1 MQSAVSD
8 RVGCGPSTPGLKTD
22 VANFMERA
30 NKVIAHPLG
39 AAESSFRLAM
49 RLDHRTGEFYSV
61 GFEEPP
67 RPEAEWQTLALA
79 VRPIIFTDTDATSFN
94 VLTNRIERE
103 HVRLRGQLKKARQ
116 ELKAWKKY
124 VYIAAEP
131 IGTPASDPPRP
142 MYPPNRMLKLGPNRQ
157 WVSSVDITEMGTD
170 YDYANAYLNGM
181 VWHGDSDKAAAY
193 QSARD
198 EMQVHYVK
206 CAELRV
212 ISATLY
218 VRNLRQWVLDARAAG
233 HDF

>member
-1 MQSAVSD
+1 MTDQA
-8 RVGCGPSTPGLKTD
+8 GCGPSTPALKID

-30 NKVIAHPLG
+30 NKVMAHPLG
-39 AAESSFRLAM
+39 AAESFFRLAM

-67 RPEAEWQTLALA
+67 RSEAEWQTLALA

-94 VLTNRIERE
+94 VLTKRIERE
-103 HVRLRGQLKKARQ
+103 HVLLRGQLKKARQ
-116 ELKAWKKY
+116 ELKDWKKY

-131 IGTPASDPPRP
+131 IGTLASDPPRP
-142 MYPPNRMLKLGPNRQ
+142 MYPPNQMFEPGPNGKWQ
-157 WVSSVDITEMGTD
+157 SSVNITGMSTD
-170 YDYANAYLNGM
+170 YDYADAYLNGM
-181 VWHGDSDKAAAY
+181 VWHGDNDKAAAY

-198 EMQVHYVK
+198 EMKVHYVK

-212 ISATLY
+212 IASTLH